1 MQKKFRIKKNED
13 FKRLIDARQFV
24 VGDSFTIYFLKNDLN
39 HSRFGISVGKKHGNA
54 VTRNKIKR
62 QIRMMVSQVF
72 KYDIGLDYVIM
83 IRKPYL
89 TKSYADNLA
98 LMNQLAKKIMKRCE
112 F

>member
-1 MQKKFRIKKNED
+1 MQKKFRVKNNED
-13 FKRLIDARQFV
+13 FKRLIDGRQFV
-24 VGDSFTIYFLKNDLN
+24 VCDSFTIYFLPNDLN

-62 QIRMMVSQVF
+62 QIRMMVSEVF
-72 KYDIGLDYVIM
+72 KYDVSIDYVIM

-89 TKSYADNLA
+89 QKSYAENLA
-98 LMNQLAKKIMKRCE
+98 LMNQLAKKIMKRCK